1 MIGFL
6 ATALVVAAAVVLEIV
21 VPGRGIYHTGWYN
34 VLLIALVIVTVLT
47 GRKAFRSARG
57 MRVRF
62 SILAIVFGVATTGLA
77 GVANGLLAPDNQT
90 IVGAPGARIRVENL
104 GVLAFPLASASLPAS
119 SVTLER
125 PFGGPMEI
133 GARSRDAGNFIL
145 HTSPRDVVYVEARDL
160 RGGRLTITQPT
171 GAAFLSPV
179 LLMEHRQTIA
189 GMDLPFDSFNLPAVA
204 RVVKAV
210 LFTPAEAAM
219 LVRAPTHEPGRPAVL
234 FAMDDMNERPLPHGI
249 ALSSSGRAI
258 VVGGVWLR
266 PLVAPYPAV
275 AVVSAPNVIAVAIG
289 TLLVVAGLVGLVLQR
304 D

>member
-1 MIGFL
+1 MIAFL
-6 ATALVVAAAVVLEIV
+6 ATALVVAAAVALEIA
-21 VPGRGIYHTGWYN
+21 VPGRGVYHTGWYN
-34 VLLIALVIVTVLT
+34 VLLIALVIVTILT
-47 GRKAFRSARG
+47 GRKAFRGAR
-57 MRVRF
+57 RLRTRF
-62 SILAIVFGVATTGLA
+62 SILAIVFGAATTGLA

-90 IVGAPGARIRVENL
+90 VVGAPGARIRVENL
-104 GVLAFPLASASLPAS
+104 GVLAFPLASADLPAS

-125 PFGGPMEI
+125 PSRAPMEI
-133 GARSRDAGNFIL
+133 GARPRDAGNFIL
-145 HTSPRDVVYVEARDL
+145 RTSPRDVVYVEARDL

-219 LVRAPTHEPGRPAVL
+219 LVRAPHDPGHPAVL
-234 FAMDDMNERPLPHGI
+234 FAVDDMNERPLPHGI
-249 ALSSSGRAI
+249 GLSSGDRAI
-258 VVGGVWLR
+258 AVGGVWLR
-266 PLVAPYPAV
+266 ALVAPYPAV
-275 AVVSAPNVIAVAIG
+275 TVVSAPNAIAVAIG
-289 TLLVVAGLVGLVLQR
+289 TLLVLGGLVALVLQR